1 MTSNKIKIETMLD
14 GEEPL
19 FDQKYIYS
27 LYFNDVCVYV
37 GQTMDLRSR
46 VYAHLGDRK
55 SFNSVSYFICSSE
68 SANQAEADEIVKK
81 QPTLNGNLP
90 STSSYILVS
99 NLTKEVLSMI
109 NDNSNILDISYE
121 CGSEDKKKRY
131 ITELNKIK
139 IKESIMNIL
148 SK

>member
-19 FDQKYIYS
+19 FEQKYIYS
-27 LYFNDVCVYV
+27 LYFNDLCVYV

-81 QPTLNGNLP
+81 QPTLNGTLP
-90 STSSYILVS
+90 STSNYILVN
-99 NLTKEVLSMI
+99 NLTKEILSMI
-109 NDNSNILDISYE
+109 NDNSKILDIAYE

-131 ITELNKIK
+131 ITEINKIK
-139 IKESIMNIL
+139 IKQSIMNIL
-148 SK
+148 RK